1 MPVASAVVSRM
12 SPSSVSLGSSG
23 PRAQVDRTG
32 TVSGW
37 DPALEALWGRA
48 AGQAVGRKLQ
58 QLLVPLEPAVLPD
71 FDSVD
76 RTEGWSGIVALLPD
90 NGNAPRTSGIRLT
103 RNGGDSLELRLAPLS
118 VLAKESPNGDAP
130 LEAGR
135 DLQRFAALLEQLPGY
150 CYTVDRNL
158 TFTSSAGKGLGV
170 LNLRPGQVIG
180 VNLRDLWGT
189 RDETYEPLICHL
201 KALAGIS
208 TSYEDV
214 CLGRSIELLIR
225 PLYDA
230 ERSVIGAIGVAIDVT
245 EREQARE
252 KHAQLA
258 AQLRQAQ
265 KMEAIGRLAGGLAHD
280 FNNYLTCI
288 LGNLSLLEVHTPPGS
303 EAAAFLQQA
312 NAAVDSAASLTRQML
327 AFSRKQVLHPR
338 PLNLSALVERSS
350 KLWLRL
356 LGDDIALRTQCA
368 GDLWTVNVDAGQL
381 EQALVNLVM
390 NARDAI
396 AGGGEVVVATR
407 NVELR
412 SGSAELSEAKPAEE
426 LLPGRY
432 VELSVQDTGRG
443 LSDLEHQRLFEPFF
457 TTKDV
462 GEGTG
467 LGLATVYAAVQQNG
481 GAIRV
486 ESEQGRGTTFR
497 LLLPRVDAVA
507 TSELPQ
513 GAGGGLSLAPR
524 GRETVLLVEDEP
536 LVLELAQRTLQQLG
550 YNVLP
555 CATPDQALRTFGEYQ
570 SKVQLLVTDLA
581 MPRMTGTELASRI
594 TALSPGVPVLFSSG
608 HGESIVAEQ
617 GVVDDGVHYISKP
630 YRPRE
635 LADKVRHL
643 LDQRL
648 S

>member
-1 MPVASAVVSRM
+1 M
-12 SPSSVSLGSSG
+12 SPSSVSLGSG
-23 PRAQVDRTG
+23 APRAHINRAG
-32 TVSGW
+32 IVSGW
-37 DPALEALWGRA
+37 DPAFETLWGRA

-58 QLLVPLEPAVLPD
+58 QLLVPLEPAALPD

-76 RTEGWSGIVALLPD
+76 GAEGWSGIVALVPD

-103 RNGGDSLELRLAPLS
+103 RASAGAGGGDLLELRLAPLS
-118 VLAKESPNGDAP
+118 VLAGEAPNGDAP

-135 DLQRFAALLEQLPGY
+135 DLQRFAALLELVPGY

-158 TFTSSAGKGLGV
+158 AFTSSAGKGLAA

-189 RDETYEPLICHL
+189 QEDTYEPLVCHL

-208 TSYEDV
+208 TNYSDV

-225 PLYDA
+225 PLRDA
-230 ERSVIGAIGVAIDVT
+230 EGVVVGAIGVAIDVT
-245 EREQARE
+245 EREQARDE
-252 KHAQLA
+252 QRKLT

-288 LGNLSLLEVHTPPGS
+288 LGNLSLLEAHAPRGS
-303 EAAAFLQQA
+303 DAESFLLQA
-312 NAAVDSAASLTRQML
+312 SSAVDSAASLTRQLL
-327 AFSRKQVLHPR
+327 AFSRAQVVHPR
-338 PLNLSALVERSS
+338 PVNLSVLVERSS
-350 KLWLRL
+350 KLWMRL
-356 LGDDIALRTQCA
+356 LGDNITLRTDCA
-368 GDLWTVNVDAGQL
+368 GDLWSVNADAGQL

-396 AGGGEVVVATR
+396 AGAGEVVVATR
-407 NVELR
+407 NC
-412 SGSAELSEAKPAEE
+412 E
-426 LLPGRY
+426 LLPGSDLLQGSDLLPGKY

-443 LSDLEHQRLFEPFF
+443 LSDLERQRLFEPFF

-467 LGLATVYAAVQQNG
+467 LGLSTVNATVQQNR

-486 ESEQGRGTTFR
+486 ESAQGKGTTFHI
-497 LLLPRVDAVA
+497 LLPQVDAVA
-507 TSELPQ
+507 AYELPY
-513 GAGGGLSLAPR
+513 GAR
-524 GRETVLLVEDEP
+524 GRALSAAPGGTETILLVEDEP
-536 LVLELAQRTLQQLG
+536 LVLEMAQRTLQQLG

-555 CATPDQALRTFGEYQ
+555 CSSADEALRTFGEYQ
-570 SKVQLLVTDLA
+570 SKVQLLVTDLM
-581 MPRMTGTELASRI
+581 MPRMNGKELASRI
-594 TALSPGVPVLFSSG
+594 SALSPGVPVLFSSG
-608 HGESIVAEQ
+608 YGESMVAQQ
-617 GVVDDGVHYISKP
+617 GVVDDGVHYIGKP

-635 LADKVRHL
+635 LADRVRNL
-643 LDQRL
+643 LDQRSAL
-648 S
+648 Q